1 VGGLVCG
8 VVWCGVVWCGVVS
21 TRICDVCVMFLGDVI
36 CDVMCV
42 CDVREEKN
50 YKKTLAW
57 LDKKRVRDVRVG
69 TCEYVRY

>member
-1 VGGLVCG
+1 MGWVCG
-8 VVWCGVVWCGVVS
+8 CVVWCGVVS

-36 CDVMCV
+36 CDVMCDV
-42 CDVREEKN
+42 CVREEKN

-69 TCEYVRY
+69 PTPTPTSM